1 VRLRMI
7 EPWVNPR
14 SRFLWFRRRVPKAY
28 RSFGMPAE
36 IKFSLETTDR
46 DEAGLRCQEE
56 NLKLER
62 NWRASLVGT
71 PPDELSHLQIVALA
85 GEFYAKMIASH
96 RDEPGRASDWQ
107 QSLEKIDRK
116 KRFFIGPLGTHLRV
130 AFGDE
135 AQAFLRKRGI
145 LLVGDRLE
153 AFVRAYVEAKERA
166 TRVLIRNA
174 QRNYEP
180 DKEAGHYP
188 KFESTKPQQPFENLW
203 TQFCEAKKIS
213 PATRK
218 KWEPYFRA
226 LIKRAG
232 TSDMNAITEQ
242 HLIDWRDALLASK
255 LSPVTVKNGCVAAA
269 KSFFG
274 WSKRMKKIA
283 TNPAAEVHVE
293 ISSKHEREMRGF
305 TDKEAVVILAAALAP
320 MSELMSAENA
330 AARRWVPW
338 ICAYTGARVN
348 EITQLRAS
356 DIRTIDAIPCIRITP
371 DAGTVKSNRV
381 RTVPLHPHLLEQGFL
396 AFARGKRANAPLFY
410 SVARQRK
417 PDRKNPTYASVGNK
431 LAGWVRNLGITD
443 VLVAPNHGWRHRF
456 KTVARKAGMD
466 AEVRD
471 AIQGHAPRT
480 EGEDYGEVP
489 PDVMFSEILKHPR
502 YDVLAGKHRDGRRR
516 AQRKMTTAA

>member
-1 VRLRMI
+1 MI

-28 RSFGMPAE
+28 RTFGMPAE

-85 GEFYAKMIASH
+85 GEFYSEMIATH
-96 RDEPGRASDWQ
+96 RDEPGRAIEWQ

-188 KFESTKPQQPFENLW
+188 KFEPTKPKQPFDNLW
-203 TQFCEAKKIS
+203 TQFCEARKIS

-218 KWEPYFRA
+218 KWEPYFKQ
-226 LIKRAG
+226 LIRRVG
-232 TSDMNAITEQ
+232 TDDMSLVTEQ
-242 HLIDWRDALLASK
+242 HLLNWRDALLASK
-255 LSPVTVKNGCVAAA
+255 LSPITVRDGYIAAA
-269 KSFFG
+269 RSFFR
-274 WSKRMKKIA
+274 WSKRMKRLP
-283 TNPAAEVHVE
+283 TDPSTEVFVE
-293 ISSKHEREMRGF
+293 VSDKHETEMRGF

-320 MSELMSAENA
+320 MSEAMTAENA

-338 ICAYTGARVN
+338 LCAYTGARVN
-348 EITQLRAS
+348 EITQLRAC
-356 DIRTIDAIPCIRITP
+356 DVLPVDGIPCIRITP
-371 DAGTVKSNRV
+371 EAGTLKTAKKRI
-381 RTVPLHPHLLEQGFL
+381 VPLHPHLIEMAFVE
-396 AFARGKRANAPLFY
+396 FARKKKGHAPLFY
-410 SVARQRK
+410 SLERQRN

-431 LAGWVRNLGITD
+431 LAEWVRGLGIKDPT
-443 VLVAPNHGWRHRF
+443 VAPNHGWRHRF
-456 KTVARKAGMD
+456 KTEGRRAQMISLIL
-466 AEVRD
+466 D

-480 EGEDYGEVP
+480 EGEGYGAVP
-489 PDVMFSEILKHPR
+489 PDVMRTEILKHPR
-502 YDVLAGKHRDGRRR
+502 YDVLAGKRRDGRRR
-516 AQRKMTTAA
+516 DQKGRIRGKALS